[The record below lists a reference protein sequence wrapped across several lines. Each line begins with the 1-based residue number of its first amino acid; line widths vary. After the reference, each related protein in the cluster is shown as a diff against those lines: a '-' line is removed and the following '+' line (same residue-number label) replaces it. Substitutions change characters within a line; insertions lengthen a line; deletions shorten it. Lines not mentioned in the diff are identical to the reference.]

1 MMNKYIL
8 LFFCC
13 FPAIILANTDF
24 NELFEADLG
33 EHIQIADRVATYH
46 ATDVELDIPTQQTE
60 LETLQHNIDAMLKT
74 SPDEPLYWFISGL
87 NHNNLAAL
95 YTAQENASGITQQI
109 ELRNL
114 AYQKAMLL
122 DQTLPLRL
130 SATIYATMKYGL
142 PAADKIK
149 AIKNEISQGGSGD
162 SDTQY
167 IQLHWSQVNA
177 LEKSGRHDE
186 AQLALKEM
194 QREINRLDLKN
205 PDYQLIVDRAQK
217 EINQGRA
224 ADEKKTTSQ
233 QPEIK
238 KPTTASALKK
248 PFNKNMLWVI
258 FFAALALVSA
268 WMIVRAIRSK

>member
-46 ATDVELDIPTQQTE
+46 TTDVALDIPTQQTE
-60 LETLQHNIDAMLKT
+60 LETLQHNIDAMLVT
-74 SPDEPLYWFISGL
+74 SANEPLYWFISGL

-95 YTAQENASGITQQI
+95 YTAQENANGVTQQI

-162 SDTQY
+162 NDSQY

-205 PDYQLIVDRAQK
+205 PDYQLIVNRAQK

-224 ADEKKTTSQ
+224 AEEKKTADQQSETKKTILTSN
-233 QPEIK
+233 P
-238 KPTTASALKK
+238 SK
-248 PFNKNMLWVI
+248 PFNKNILWVI